1 LLALTAALKRNTT
14 LTSLALEYNEMGDDG
29 RLALASALIRNTT
42 LLKE

>member
-1 LLALTAALKRNTT
+1 LLALTAAFKRNTT
-14 LTSLALEYNEMGDDG
+14 LGFEYNEMGDDG